1 MIRQPPRSTRTDTLF
16 PYTTL
21 CRSARSLK
29 CVLIRLAEI
38 AGDDRLDQRG
48 AELAAAFRFGNVEQ
62 PGEER
67 REGKFA
73 ASGGQRQLA
82 GHRIGETILRMG
94 PRVLQT
100 GGPVAA
106 ASARRGA
113 ARQQQ
118 GAGNSRQAHTLPP
131 CCSSPSAAA
140 GRRR

>member
-73 ASGGQRQLA
+73 ASGGPRQLA
-82 GHRIGETILRMG
+82 GHRIAATILRMG
-94 PRVLQT
+94 PRVIQN
-100 GGPVAA
+100 GGTVAA
-106 ASARRGA
+106 PSARRGA
-113 ARQQQ
+113 SGPQE
-118 GAGNSRQAHTLPP
+118 GAGNTHKTQ
-131 CCSSPSAAA
+131 
-140 GRRR
+140 